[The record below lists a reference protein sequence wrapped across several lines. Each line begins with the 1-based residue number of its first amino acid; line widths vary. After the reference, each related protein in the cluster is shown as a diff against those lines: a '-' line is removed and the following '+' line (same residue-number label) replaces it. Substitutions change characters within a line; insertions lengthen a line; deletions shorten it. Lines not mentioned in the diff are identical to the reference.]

1 MAQKEAIMRALKE
14 AMGSSAP
21 MTSKRPMA
29 RPKMIG
35 GMPGGSTRGIDPK
48 DNYSPEGLMRLLN
61 QGMGESG
68 KTISDADRARVMG
81 MMGGS
86 GKTISD
92 ADKARIRKMMMGR
105 INKSP
110 TGMMGGGKVMKYES
124 GGAVEVKGK
133 KKKPKMGCVMKGRG
147 GSYKGQK

>member
-1 MAQKEAIMRALKE
+1 MAQKEAIMRALME

-61 QGMGESG
+61 QGMGE
-68 KTISDADRARVMG
+68 
-81 MMGGS
+81 S

-147 GSYKGQK
+147 GKYKGRS

>member
-29 RPKMIG
+29 RPKA
-35 GMPGGSTRGIDPK
+35 
-48 DNYSPEGLMRLLN
+48 
-61 QGMGESG
+61 GMGRAGASLMGEAG
-68 KTISDADRARVMG
+68 KTMSDADRMRQKRMDRAGMLQALEAGEMGQMSPIELARL
-81 MMGGS
+81 
-86 GKTISD
+86 
-92 ADKARIRKMMMGR
+92 RK
-105 INKSP
+105 KL
-110 TGMMGGGKVMKYES
+110 GMMGGGAVKKYEA

-147 GSYKGQK
+147 GKYKGRS

>member
-29 RPKMIG
+29 RPKA
-35 GMPGGSTRGIDPK
+35 GMRRAGAS
-48 DNYSPEGLMRLLN
+48 L
-61 QGMGESG
+61 MGEAG
-68 KTISDADRARVMG
+68 KTMSDADRMRQKRMDRAGMLQALEAGEMGQMSPIELARL
-81 MMGGS
+81 
-86 GKTISD
+86 
-92 ADKARIRKMMMGR
+92 RK
-105 INKSP
+105 KL
-110 TGMMGGGKVMKYES
+110 GMMGGGAVKKYEA

-147 GSYKGQK
+147 GKYKGRS

>member
-1 MAQKEAIMRALKE
+1 MAQKEAIMRALME

-68 KTISDADRARVMG
+68 KTISDAD
-81 MMGGS
+81 
-86 GKTISD
+86 
-92 ADKARIRKMMMGR
+92 KARIRKMMMGR

-124 GGAVEVKGK
+124 GGAVEVKSK
-133 KKKPKMGCVMKGRG
+133 KKKWNQIFWSKVNG
-147 GSYKGQK
+147 